1 MVSKSSNKIHQ
12 TWGPLFARPVSH
24 ALTINVAGPGRRGA
38 SVAGRGP
45 GAVEVEEAD
54 VVGVLEGEV
63 ERLRDVQFHTT

>member
-1 MVSKSSNKIHQ
+1 M
-12 TWGPLFARPVSH
+12 L
-24 ALTINVAGPGRRGA
+24 ALTINIARPRGRGA